1 MEELIQVENLTKDF
15 GSISAL
21 RDVSFNIE
29 RGESVGFLG
38 PNGSGKTT
46 TLRILTCFLPPT
58 SGKVTVD
65 GYDVIQDS
73 LEVRRRIG
81 YFPEKVPLYPWMK
94 VSTFLDFVADVKG
107 VNRTERRQ
115 KISETMESCGLEA
128 VAYRTIGNL
137 SKGYRQRVG
146 LAQVLIN
153 DPPILILD
161 EPTVGLDPEQIVEIR
176 KLIKNLAKE
185 RTIFLS
191 SHILPEVSMICNR
204 IIIINEGKI
213 IAEDTQENL
222 AARLQTACQFFVKI
236 EGPHEEVRKKLEKI
250 PGVLKV
256 EEKENVSENI
266 FAYLIKAGKNVD
278 VAREI
283 SSVVLNN
290 RWSMLEMRQVEMN
303 LEEIFLNLITHET

>member
-1 MEELIQVENLTKDF
+1 MIRVENLTKVF

-21 RDVSFNIE
+21 HNVSFKIE
-29 RGESVGFLG
+29 KGESVGLLG

-58 SGKVTVD
+58 SGSVTVD
-65 GYDVIQDS
+65 GHDVIQDS
-73 LEVRRRIG
+73 MEVRRRIG
-81 YFPEKVPLYPWMK
+81 YFPEKVPLYPSMK
-94 VSTFLDFVADVKG
+94 VSTFLNFVADVKG
-107 VNRTERRQ
+107 VGRGERKR
-115 KISETMESCGLEA
+115 KLSETMENCGLA
-128 VAYRTIGNL
+128 GVAHRIIGNL

-161 EPTVGLDPEQIVEIR
+161 EPTVGLDPEQISEIR

-191 SHILPEVSMICNR
+191 SHILPEVSMICHR
-204 IIIINEGKI
+204 IIIINEGRI

-222 AARLQTACQFFVKI
+222 AAQLQTASQFFVKI
-236 EGPHEEVRKKLEKI
+236 EGPHEEVRKRLEKI
-250 PGVLKV
+250 PGVVKV
-256 EEKENVSENI
+256 EEKEIISENI
-266 FAYLIKAGKNVD
+266 FGYLIKASKNVD

-283 SSVVLNN
+283 SSVVFSNG
-290 RWSMLEMRQVEMN
+290 WVERDN
-303 LEEIFLNLITHET
+303 QLFILGT

>member
-1 MEELIQVENLTKDF
+1 MIRVENLTKVF

-21 RDVSFNIE
+21 RDVSFRIE
-29 RGESVGFLG
+29 KGESVGFLG

-58 SGKVTVD
+58 SGSVTVD

-73 LEVRRRIG
+73 MEVRRRIG

-94 VSTFLDFVADVKG
+94 VSTFLDFVAEVKG
-107 VNRTERRQ
+107 VGRAERKR
-115 KISETMESCGLEA
+115 KLFETMESCGLA
-128 VAYRTIGNL
+128 GVAHRTIGNL

-153 DPPILILD
+153 DPPILVLD

-204 IIIINEGKI
+204 IIIIHQGKI

-222 AARLQTACQFFVKI
+222 AARLQTASQFLVKI
-236 EGPHEEVRKKLEKI
+236 EGPHEEVRKRLGKI
-250 PGVLKV
+250 PGVV
-256 EEKENVSENI
+256 QVDEKEMLSENI
-266 FAYLIKAGKNVD
+266 FVYRIRASKDLD

-283 SSVVLNN
+283 SSVIFNS
-290 RWSMLEMRQVEMN
+290 RWSLLEMRQLEMD
-303 LEEIFLNLITHET
+303 LEEIFLNLITQET

>member
-1 MEELIQVENLTKDF
+1 MIKVENLTKVF

-21 RDVSFNIE
+21 RDVSFKIE
-29 RGESVGFLG
+29 KGESVGFLG

-58 SGKVTVD
+58 SGSVTV
-65 GYDVIQDS
+65 GGHDVIQDS
-73 LEVRRRIG
+73 MEVRRRIG

-94 VSTFLDFVADVKG
+94 VSTFLDFVAEVKG
-107 VNRTERRQ
+107 VGRTERKR
-115 KISETMESCGLEA
+115 KLFETMESCGLA
-128 VAYRTIGNL
+128 GVAHRTIGNL

-161 EPTVGLDPEQIVEIR
+161 EPTVGLDPEQIAEIR
-176 KLIKNLAKE
+176 RLIKNLAKE

-191 SHILPEVSMICNR
+191 THILPEVSMICNR
-204 IIIINEGKI
+204 IIIIHQGRI

-222 AARLQTACQFFVKI
+222 AARLQTASQFLVKI
-236 EGPHEEVRKKLEKI
+236 EGPHEEVRKGLEKI
-250 PGVLKV
+250 PGVIKV
-256 EEKENVSENI
+256 DEKEMLSENI
-266 FAYLIKAGKNVD
+266 FVYRIRAGKDLD

-283 SSVVLNN
+283 SSVVFNS
-290 RWSMLEMRQVEMN
+290 RWSLLEMRQLEMD
-303 LEEIFLNLITHET
+303 LEEIFLNLITQET

>member
-1 MEELIQVENLTKDF
+1 MIRVENLTKVF

-21 RDVSFNIE
+21 RDVSFKIE
-29 RGESVGFLG
+29 KGESVGFLG

-58 SGKVTVD
+58 SGTVLVD
-65 GYDVIQDS
+65 GHDVIQDS
-73 LEVRRRIG
+73 MEVRRRIG

-94 VSTFLDFVADVKG
+94 VSSFLDFVAEVKG
-107 VNRTERRQ
+107 VGRTER
-115 KISETMESCGLEA
+115 KGKLFETMESCGLA
-128 VAYRTIGNL
+128 GVAHRMIGNL

-153 DPPILILD
+153 DPPILVLD
-161 EPTVGLDPEQIVEIR
+161 EPTVGLDPEQIAEIR

-191 SHILPEVSMICNR
+191 SHILPEVSMICHR
-204 IIIINEGKI
+204 IIILHQGRI

-222 AARLQTACQFFVKI
+222 AARLQTASQFLVKI
-236 EGPHEEVRKKLEKI
+236 EGPPEEVRKRLEKI
-250 PGVLKV
+250 PGVVKV
-256 EEKENVSENI
+256 DEKERLSGNI
-266 FAYLIKAGKNVD
+266 FVYRIRARKDLD

-283 SSVVLNN
+283 SSVVFNS
-290 RWSMLEMRQVEMN
+290 RWSLLEMRQLEMD
-303 LEEIFLNLITHET
+303 LEEIFLNLITQET